1 MTLSIPSCVIAAGE
15 LLQHISR
22 VEYAATP
29 LYFGTSSANRYDD
42 PTGDYGVLYL
52 GFDLPTVLMES
63 VFHQHQWHRSRSR
76 TITLSEIRGR
86 IVRAVGVVEPLNL
99 ADMTAPGVMA
109 REFGLNLGQ
118 LASRRYIHTQRI
130 SRQIYEALDSSG
142 TPAFDG
148 LLFPSRNNFPATCIA
163 LFYRARAKVVVVDD
177 LPLAQHVDW
186 PAFVNQ
192 YRIGVAKV

>member
-1 MTLSIPSCVIAAGE
+1 MTLSIPSCVIPAGE

-86 IVRAVGVVEPLNL
+86 IVRAVGVVERLNL

-142 TPAFDG
+142 DQ
-148 LLFPSRNNFPATCIA
+148 PSTVCSILRGIISPRHASLSSTGHERKSWWSTISRWRNTSTG
-163 LFYRARAKVVVVDD
+163 
-177 LPLAQHVDW
+177 PLS
-186 PAFVNQ
+186 
-192 YRIGVAKV
+192 